1 MVLGRFLGIM
11 AAVIIASFCFY
22 EILDNPPIV
31 ACRIMVNTVEK
42 KDTNK

>member
-1 MVLGRFLGIM
+1 MILGRFLGIM

-31 ACRIMVNTVEK
+31 SCIIMVNTVKK
-42 KDTNK
+42 KDKNK